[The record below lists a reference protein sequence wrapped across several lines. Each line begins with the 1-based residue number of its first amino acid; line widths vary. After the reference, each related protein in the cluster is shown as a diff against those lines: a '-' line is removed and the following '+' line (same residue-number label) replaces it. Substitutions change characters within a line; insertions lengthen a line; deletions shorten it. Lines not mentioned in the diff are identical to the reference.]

1 MIKKVMVHSNPPK
14 LHIKRKIIEIIIS
27 DTGSMEK
34 QKTKTTRLKLFQQE
48 SNPCLSSWEILE
60 KKLSFLCSLFLWKN
74 YFPVLKNDLFS
85 AINCNWQAFNVHLE
99 KHNILMSFYT
109 TVLYLLFRG
118 NWFGISK
125 CLCPW

>member
-34 QKTKTTRLKLFQQE
+34 QKTNLNNKIKVIPAGVKPMSLQLGNLGK
-48 SNPCLSSWEILE
+48 

-74 YFPVLKNDLFS
+74 YFPVLKNDLFR
-85 AINCNWQAFNVHLE
+85 AINCN
-99 KHNILMSFYT
+99 
-109 TVLYLLFRG
+109 
-118 NWFGISK
+118 
-125 CLCPW
+125 